1 MPPTSNLNALVQVSL
16 KIILRNKKGE
26 TLILKV
32 SEGDRSI
39 PDYYDFPGGRIHQ
52 AEMKTPLVKAFAREV
67 REEVGSKV
75 KYELKEVPVAI
86 GRHQYFSRKDKENKY
101 LFWILF
107 EGIYKGG
114 EIKLSEEH
122 VEYKWVKLTKRNFRK
137 YFTNRGGS
145 EVAENYFLKKFSKDK
160 I

>member
-1 MPPTSNLNALVQVSL
+1 MNPNANTEVSL

-26 TLILKV
+26 VLLLKN
-32 SEGDRSI
+32 
-39 PDYYDFPGGRIHQ
+39 PDTHAMAGYYDLLGGRIHQ
-52 AEMKTPLVKAFAREV
+52 AEMRTPLAKAFAREV

-86 GRHQYFSRKDKENKY
+86 GRHHYYSRSKNREQY
-101 LFWILF
+101 LFLILF
-107 EGIYKGG
+107 EGVYKGG

-122 VEYKWVKLTKRNFRK
+122 SEYKWVKLTKKNLKK
-137 YFTNRGGS
+137 YFMQGGL
-145 EVAENYFLKKFSKDK
+145 ETIENYFFKKFSKKK